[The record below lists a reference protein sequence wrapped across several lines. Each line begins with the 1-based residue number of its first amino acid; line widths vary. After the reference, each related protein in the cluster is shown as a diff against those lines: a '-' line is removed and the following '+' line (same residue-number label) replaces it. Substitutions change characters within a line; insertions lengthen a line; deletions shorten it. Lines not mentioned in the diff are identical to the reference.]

1 MRAVRYHDGGAPN
14 VLQLEEVDRPE
25 PDRGEVLVEIRAASV
40 NPVDAK
46 FRQAGLP
53 RLPKTTGSDLAGV
66 VAAVG
71 EGVDAYAEGDRVF
84 ATGLHTGRFAGGSFA
99 DHATV
104 PTDLL
109 APLPDAVSFEA
120 GAAGA
125 LVGVTAWRAFVHHAG
140 LEPGQTAFVHGGNGG
155 VGHVAVGLAD
165 ALGATPVATARE
177 EYHEAVHELGA
188 AAVLDYERDDLA
200 DAAQAAVGDA
210 GADAVLDHMP
220 GQYVGF
226 DADIAAFEGDIVVIA
241 GEQVA
246 LGDVA
251 GARGNELDI
260 HMMSMSNL
268 ATQPN
273 MPDIGPILERLAA
286 LLANDRLAVRIERTY
301 PLEEAAEAH
310 RAVLEESIVGKILV
324 TP

>member
-1 MRAVRYHDGGAPN
+1 MRAVRYYDGGAPD
-14 VLQLEEVDRPE
+14 VLQLETIDRPE
-25 PDRGEVLVEIRAASV
+25 PGPGEVLVEIRAASV

-46 FRQAGLP
+46 FGQAGLP

-99 DHATV
+99 DHAAV

-120 GAAGA
+120 GAAVA
-125 LVGVTAWRAFVHHAG
+125 LVGVTDWRAFVHHAG
-140 LEPGQTAFVHGGNGG
+140 LEPGETAFVHGGNGG
-155 VGHVAVGLAD
+155 VGHVAVGLAA
-165 ALGATPVATARE
+165 ALGATPVATARPE
-177 EYHEAVHELGA
+177 HHDTVRELGA
-188 AAVLDYERDDLA
+188 ATVLDYERDDLA
-200 DAAQAAVGDA
+200 DAARTAVGDA
-210 GADAVLDHMP
+210 GADVVLDHMP
-220 GQYVGF
+220 GQYVGL
-226 DADIAAFEGDIVVIA
+226 DADVAAFEGDIVVIA
-241 GEQVA
+241 GED
-246 LGDVA
+246 LSLSDVA
-251 GARGNELDI
+251 AARGQELDL

-268 ATQPN
+268 ATHSD
-273 MPDIGPILERLAA
+273 MPDIGPILEQLAA
-286 LLANDRLAVRIERTY
+286 LLADDRLAVRIDRTY

-310 RAVLEESIVGKILV
+310 RAVLKDSVVGKILV